1 MSYDRRS
8 NVNAALIH
16 EIRMIVQTFLVSR
29 SFSGPFTR
37 PSKKA
42 TTMKCVFCLRAG
54 SAKPNDAVAV
64 SNGQTVCD
72 QHVSSALTL

>member
-1 MSYDRRS
+1 MSTQNRN

-16 EIRMIVQTFLVSR
+16 ELRMIVQSFLFAR
-29 SFSGPFTR
+29 PFLGPAR
-37 PSKKA
+37 HKK
-42 TTMKCVFCLRAG
+42 TSSMKCVFCLRAG

-64 SNGQTVCD
+64 SNGQSVCD

>member
-1 MSYDRRS
+1 MSQDRRA

-16 EIRMIVQTFLVSR
+16 EVRMIVQSFIFTR

-37 PSKKA
+37 PSKKS

-64 SNGQTVCD
+64 SNGQSVCD